1 MFDIREIAFPPLS
14 DAQFDR
20 EGIRKKHMVQQG
32 QIAVKNLLKND
43 FSAHFCESASDALQT
58 LLSLIPPSSL
68 VGCGDSHTLFALN
81 AEDALNEM
89 NCTVIP
95 HTCAV
100 NGNAFDQN
108 VPGYTIL
115 GDRKITREILRS
127 YLVADVFLLS
137 ANAVTLDGQIVNIDG
152 AGNRIAGSI
161 YGSDRIIVIAGANKI
176 ARDLPAALDRIHDVA
191 AQMNNIKYEKEMPC
205 NKAGYCVDCRDSR
218 RDCNITSIIHKQ
230 PEESD
235 FHVIIVAEE
244 LGF

>member
-1 MFDIREIAFPPLS
+1 MFDIREFSFPPLS

-20 EGIRKKHMVQQG
+20 EAIRKKHMVQQG
-32 QIAVKNLLKND
+32 QIAVKNLERNN
-43 FSAHFCESASDALQT
+43 FSAHFCESTTDALQT
-58 LLSLIPPSSL
+58 LLSLIPPSSTI
-68 VGCGDSHTLFALN
+68 GCGDSHTLFALN
-81 AEDALNEM
+81 AEEALNEM

-95 HTCAV
+95 HTCAA
-100 NGNAFDQN
+100 NSNAFDRK

-115 GDRKITREILRS
+115 GDRETTREILRA

-176 ARDLPAALDRIHDVA
+176 VKDLGAAFERIHDVA
-191 AQMNNIKYEKEMPC
+191 AQMNNIKYDKQMPC
-205 NKAGYCVDCRDSR
+205 NRSGYCVECRDSR

>member
-1 MFDIREIAFPPLS
+1 MFDIRDIEFPPLS
-14 DAQFDR
+14 DAQFDP
-20 EGIRKKHMVQQG
+20 EMIRKRHMIQQG
-32 QIAVKNLLKND
+32 QIAVKNLEKNN
-43 FSAHFCESASDALQT
+43 FSAHFCDSSADALQT
-58 LLSLIPPSSL
+58 LLSLIPPSAL
-68 VGCGDSHTLFALN
+68 VGCGDSHTIFSLN
-81 AEDALNEM
+81 AEEQLKRMD
-89 NCTVIP
+89 CTVIP

-100 NGNAFDQN
+100 NGNAFDRN
-108 VPGYTIL
+108 VEGYTIL
-115 GDRKITREILRS
+115 GDRETSREILRN

-176 ARDLPAALDRIHDVA
+176 VRDLPAALDRIHDVA
-191 AQMNNIKYEKEMPC
+191 AQRNNIKYEKQMPC
-205 NKAGYCVDCRDSR
+205 SRVGYCVDCRDPR
-218 RDCNITSIIHKQ
+218 RDCNITSIIHRQ